1 MLTLNVAARRAKP
14 VTASARGW
22 ARQAPTRLALVLLV
36 GMATSADEVQAKH
49 VGPVNTMFRWI
60 GVCYSVGYH
69 AQECCPCAAAGQ
81 PLYGSPCAQGY
92 LNPQPRGPIVLHECD
107 HGMYS
112 PSHLYWQGGEGYPGQ
127 YPYQGEMI
135 TAPTEVAAPDETAAP
150 TEAAPADDPP
160 PAGPD
165 EAEPAPEPAGA
176 PAPSAASPRGPRY
189 RSTKASHST
198 SGTSSSRSNRGQRY
212 VPGPQ
217 RSSAVQS
224 R

>member
-1 MLTLNVAARRAKP
+1 MPTARVAKHRANAVAAS
-14 VTASARGW
+14 TRGW
-22 ARQAPTRLALVLLV
+22 AGKAPTRLALAIFV
-36 GMATSADEVQAKH
+36 GLSTSAAEVQAKH

-92 LNPQPRGPIVLHECD
+92 LNPQPRGPIVLQECD

-112 PSHLYWQGGEGYPGQ
+112 PSHLYWQGGDTS
-127 YPYQGEMI
+127 PYQGEMI
-135 TAPTEVAAPDETAAP
+135 TAPTEVTAPAETETTVP
-150 TEAAPADDPP
+150 TDAAPANDPP

-165 EAEPAPEPAGA
+165 EAEPAPEPA
-176 PAPSAASPRGPRY
+176 PAPSASSPRGPRY
-189 RSTKASHST
+189 RSTK
-198 SGTSSSRSNRGQRY
+198 SSRSVSGARSSRSANSRGQRY
-212 VPGPQ
+212 VPGPS